1 MSKVE
6 TTRSLHR
13 GLYHKNVRS
22 EVVIPFDDDLLN
34 KNGELTQRSILR
46 RVRQDADKKAMKIH

>member
-34 KNGELTQRSILR
+34 KNGELT
-46 RVRQDADKKAMKIH
+46 